1 MPNEMDKIS
10 TFFKYLGYITVS
22 LLLGW
27 LSHKSG
33 DENDFVLKVSSNL
46 IPLLIT
52 IIAFYMTI
60 VGLIIKELISYK
72 EKTKKDVS
80 NVIKSLRRD
89 TTVEICIVCGAFICY
104 LIRGAV
110 SSFVTVEILDYFT
123 IISNSVTV
131 FSFFY
136 FLWLI
141 YDSVMGLWDLIDANN
156 KQ

>member
-1 MPNEMDKIS
+1 MDKIS
-10 TFFKYLGYITVS
+10 AFFKYIGYIVVS

-33 DENDFVLKVSSNL
+33 DENDFVLKVSSSL

-60 VGLIIKELISYK
+60 MGLIIKELIAFK
-72 EKTKKDVS
+72 ERTESDISDV
-80 NVIKSLRRD
+80 VKSMRRD
-89 TTVEICIVCGAFICY
+89 MNVEICIVCVAFLCY

-110 SSFVTVEILDYFT
+110 SSFVTPKVLDCITIL
-123 IISNSVTV
+123 SNAITV

-141 YDSVMGLWDLIDANN
+141 YDSVMGLWDLIEANN
-156 KQ
+156 KR